1 MNYTGVIRR
10 VDELGRIVIPVEIRR
25 LLNIKEGENLEFIIK
40 DKCIELKKKSLIEEN
55 FSFFTLI
62 SEQLDAIVEGKF
74 IITDREK
81 VFSSN
86 NREILNKK
94 IDNKIINLLQK
105 NESSK
110 LESVDLYFDNE
121 LINSTF
127 YIYPYSFEN
136 DIGGFIILYDIK
148 KIDEYNKLIKF
159 LINYIHSKFS
169 L

>member
-94 IDNKIINLLQK
+94 IDNRIINLLQK

-110 LESVDLYFDNE
+110 LESVDLYFDNV

-159 LINYIHSKFS
+159 LINYIHNKFS